1 MEQLARGLAD
11 KEIAAALKISTPT
24 VKNHLYRVYEK
35 LAVRSRTEAVLKWVG
50 R

>member
-1 MEQLARGLAD
+1 MDHLARGLAD
-11 KEIAAALKISTPT
+11 KEIAAALSISTPT

-35 LAVRSRTEAVLKWVG
+35 LAVRCRTEAVLKWVG